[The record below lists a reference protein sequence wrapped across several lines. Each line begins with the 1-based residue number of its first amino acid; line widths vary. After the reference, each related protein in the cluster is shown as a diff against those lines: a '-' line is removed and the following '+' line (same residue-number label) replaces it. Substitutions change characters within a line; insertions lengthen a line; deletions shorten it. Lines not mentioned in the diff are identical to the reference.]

1 MRVFAAISALVLA
14 VSCASGETRGPV
26 PYTPQQLKDMSTLV
40 FEGAVKEIETD
51 SVYKVAFPTKAAVE
65 TVLKGKQDRKELT
78 FAHKNPGRCL
88 ILEGEFN
95 APQVGQTGVFCI
107 QEQAGILELIG
118 YIKKTEA
125 PASGL
130 EKAVQ
135 QSLTNRPAGDTN
147 SVYPEMREDLKILG
161 HHDQHH
167 FNASPDVM
175 TAAKRVFDKIDFVGR
190 TDEQVKGMLGEPFE
204 ITTRNQEK
212 LWDYMFHNG
221 EAGVCRRL
229 VFAASGHEVKRV
241 EQLMTE

>member
-1 MRVFAAISALVLA
+1 MRVLRVLSALVLA
-14 VSCASGETRGPV
+14 VSCASGEVREPK

-51 SVYKVAFPTKAAVE
+51 SVYKVTFPTRAAVE
-65 TVLKGKQDRKELT
+65 RVLKGRLEEKELT
-78 FAHKNPGRCL
+78 FGHKNPGRCL

-95 APQVGQTGVFCI
+95 APQVGQTGAFYI
-107 QEQAGILELIG
+107 QEQGGILQLIG

-125 PASGL
+125 PASD
-130 EKAVQ
+130 KTTPAV

-147 SVYPEMREDLKILG
+147 SVYPEMREDLKILRQ
-161 HHDQHH
+161 HDQHH
-167 FNASPDVM
+167 FNASPDIM
-175 TAAKRVFDKIDFVGR
+175 AAAKRVFDKIDFVGR

-221 EAGVCRRL
+221 EAGVYRRL
-229 VFAASGHEVKRV
+229 VFAASGQEVKRV
-241 EQLMTE
+241 EQIMTE